1 MRRTINIMF
10 LLILFNNKK
19 GNNNVYGTICGDTV
33 GSVWEFNKDKPDFDF
48 ELFPPRCGYTD
59 DSIMTIAV
67 ADAIM
72 KAGLDADET
81 TMKDQLVGSMQ
92 KWGRSFWTGYG
103 QRFIE
108 WIHSENP
115 QPYNSW
121 GNGSAMRV
129 GAIGWLYKDQSLER
143 AREIARWSA
152 ELTHNHPEGVK
163 GAEAVVSSIWLALHD
178 KSKDEIKS
186 YVTQEFGYDL
196 DLDKE
201 ALRKDYTF
209 DVSCQGTVPVALFA
223 FLLGNDFEECIRY
236 AIWFGGDSDTIGAIT
251 GSIAEAFYGIPEELK
266 RRAVKDLPAEM
277 HDVIDR
283 FNEICKGIKQDIV
296 HISTSGL
303 ELALKRITLLSRA
316 EYEKHEKIRPA
327 NICWWLSDTDEVY
340 EKLVDVVRPT
350 GEVDAASPAEWL
362 GIRPV
367 LILNARKTSSFF
379 LFKNTKVRKFTL
391 FGYDWT
397 MIDENK
403 ALCDSVI
410 DHIDFGHT
418 QYQYSKVR
426 EYLKNWY
433 EEKTKKYR

>member
-1 MRRTINIMF
+1 M
-10 LLILFNNKK
+10 
-19 GNNNVYGTICGDTV
+19 
-33 GSVWEFNKDKPDFDF
+33 
-48 ELFPPRCGYTD
+48 
-59 DSIMTIAV
+59 
-67 ADAIM
+67 
-72 KAGLDADET
+72 
-81 TMKDQLVGSMQ
+81 
-92 KWGRSFWTGYG
+92 
-103 QRFIE
+103 
-108 WIHSENP
+108 
-115 QPYNSW
+115 
-121 GNGSAMRV
+121 
-129 GAIGWLYKDQSLER
+129 
-143 AREIARWSA
+143 
-152 ELTHNHPEGVK
+152 
-163 GAEAVVSSIWLALHD
+163 
-178 KSKDEIKS
+178 
-186 YVTQEFGYDL
+186 
-196 DLDKE
+196 
-201 ALRKDYTF
+201 
-209 DVSCQGTVPVALFA
+209 
-223 FLLGNDFEECIRY
+223 
-236 AIWFGGDSDTIGAIT
+236 
-251 GSIAEAFYGIPEELK
+251 
-266 RRAVKDLPAEM
+266 
-277 HDVIDR
+277 IDR